1 MSCRL
6 SDIATYVNERVSIS
20 KLTLKTYV
28 STENMIPNKGGI
40 TVSSGLPAISTTQA
54 FKQGDVLVS
63 NIRPYFKKIW
73 VAEYDGGCSND
84 VLVFRPK
91 EGIASSEF
99 LYLVLSDDAFFD
111 YMMAGSKGTK
121 MPRGDRKAIIDYP
134 ISDFAISHQ
143 DQITRI
149 LLPLNRKIH
158 VNAKLNDNLEQQAQL
173 LIQQYGEAT
182 TNRVC
187 LHDIMDFDN
196 GFPFQSKTYLD
207 YGKYKIITIKNV
219 TDGKI
224 DTTDTAF
231 IDDIPPKMKP
241 FCELEI
247 GDVLLSLTGNV
258 GRVGIVCESN
268 LLLNQRVAKI
278 KPRDTKLLPFLYFV
292 FRQPSTKEKMILL
305 ARGTAQANLSPIET
319 LKMRIPFQEETAI
332 CLSSIL
338 SPLFNQIMQNN
349 KESKVLAELR
359 DYLLPLLLSGQIS
372 IGD

>member
-1 MSCRL
+1 
-6 SDIATYVNERVSIS
+6 
-20 KLTLKTYV
+20 
-28 STENMIPNKGGI
+28 
-40 TVSSGLPAISTTQA
+40 
-54 FKQGDVLVS
+54 
-63 NIRPYFKKIW
+63 
-73 VAEYDGGCSND
+73 
-84 VLVFRPK
+84 
-91 EGIASSEF
+91 
-99 LYLVLSDDAFFD
+99 
-111 YMMAGSKGTK
+111 
-121 MPRGDRKAIIDYP
+121 
-134 ISDFAISHQ
+134 
-143 DQITRI
+143 
-149 LLPLNRKIH
+149 
-158 VNAKLNDNLEQQAQL
+158 
-173 LIQQYGEAT
+173 
-182 TNRVC
+182 
-187 LHDIMDFDN
+187 MDFDN

-372 IGD
+372 IRD

>member
-1 MSCRL
+1 
-6 SDIATYVNERVSIS
+6 
-20 KLTLKTYV
+20 
-28 STENMIPNKGGI
+28 MI
-40 TVSSGLPAISTTQA
+40 
-54 FKQGDVLVS
+54 
-63 NIRPYFKKIW
+63 
-73 VAEYDGGCSND
+73 
-84 VLVFRPK
+84 
-91 EGIASSEF
+91 
-99 LYLVLSDDAFFD
+99 
-111 YMMAGSKGTK
+111 
-121 MPRGDRKAIIDYP
+121 
-134 ISDFAISHQ
+134 
-143 DQITRI
+143 
-149 LLPLNRKIH
+149 
-158 VNAKLNDNLEQQAQL
+158 NDNLEQQAQL
-173 LIQQYGEAT
+173 LIQQYGETT

>member
-158 VNAKLNDNLEQQAQL
+158 VNAKLNDNLA
-173 LIQQYGEAT
+173 A
-182 TNRVC
+182 
-187 LHDIMDFDN
+187 
-196 GFPFQSKTYLD
+196 
-207 YGKYKIITIKNV
+207 
-219 TDGKI
+219 
-224 DTTDTAF
+224 
-231 IDDIPPKMKP
+231 
-241 FCELEI
+241 
-247 GDVLLSLTGNV
+247 
-258 GRVGIVCESN
+258 
-268 LLLNQRVAKI
+268 
-278 KPRDTKLLPFLYFV
+278 
-292 FRQPSTKEKMILL
+292 
-305 ARGTAQANLSPIET
+305 
-319 LKMRIPFQEETAI
+319 
-332 CLSSIL
+332 
-338 SPLFNQIMQNN
+338 
-349 KESKVLAELR
+349 
-359 DYLLPLLLSGQIS
+359 
-372 IGD
+372 